1 MTEATSSNDAPAP
14 AEILIGEGPVLLSI
28 TAGVAHLTL
37 NRPASANGMSV
48 ELLKAFHD
56 AVMSCHGRADL
67 RVLVLRGAGPNFCG
81 GGDVKDF
88 ASRGDGLPDYLREA
102 TAYLQIVS
110 AALIRLEAPVIAGVQ
125 GYAAGGGGIGLV
137 CASDFVIAT
146 RSAKFLTGATRV
158 GMAPDGGSS
167 VTLQRLV
174 GFRRAMDMVL
184 RNPVV
189 TAEEALAMG
198 LISSIVTDDGLDTA
212 VAVLAAELAAGAPK
226 GLAAAK
232 RLLWNGMGLGVEAC
246 LPEEARTVAELAR
259 TSDAREGLAAV
270 IERRKPRFTGQ

>member
-1 MTEATSSNDAPAP
+1 MTDKPTAAPP
-14 AEILIGEGPVLLSI
+14 AASEDVIADGPVLLSI
-28 TAGVAHLTL
+28 SGGIAQLTL

-48 ELLKAFHD
+48 ELLKAFHT
-56 AVMSCHGRADL
+56 AVMACHGRADL

-81 GGDVKDF
+81 GGDVHDF
-88 ASRGDGLPDYLREA
+88 AARGDALPDYLREA
-102 TAYLQIVS
+102 TAYLQVVS
-110 AALIRLEAPVIAGVQ
+110 AALIRLEAPVILGVQ

-137 CASDFVIAT
+137 CAADFVIAAE
-146 RSAKFLTGATRV
+146 SAKFLTGATRV

-174 GFRRAMDMVL
+174 GFRQAMNMVL

-189 TAEEALAMG
+189 TAKEALEMG
-198 LISSIVTDDGLDTA
+198 LITSMVADADLDSA
-212 VAVLAAELAAGAPK
+212 IADLAAELAAGAPK
-226 GLAAAK
+226 SLAAAK

-259 TSDAREGLAAV
+259 TRDAREGLMAV
-270 IERRKPRFTGQ
+270 IERRKPQFTGQ

>member
-1 MTEATSSNDAPAP
+1 MNHDLNPLSPQV
-14 AEILIGEGPVLLSI
+14 AEEVLIADGPVLLRM
-28 TAGVAHLTL
+28 TAGIAHLTL
-37 NRPASANGMSV
+37 NRPESANGMSV
-48 ELLKAFHD
+48 ELLKAFHE
-56 AVMSCHGRADL
+56 AVMACHGRADL
-67 RVLVLRGAGPNFCG
+67 RVLVLRGSGANFCG
-81 GGDVKDF
+81 GGDIHDF
-88 ASRGDGLPDYLREA
+88 ASRGEGLPDYLREA

-146 RSAKFLTGATRV
+146 TSARFLTGATRV

-189 TAEEALAMG
+189 SAQDALAMG
-198 LISSIVTDDGLDTA
+198 LISSIVGEDELDAA
-212 VAVLAAELAAGAPK
+212 VAALAAELAAGAPK

-259 TSDAREGLAAV
+259 THDAREGLAAV

>member
-1 MTEATSSNDAPAP
+1 MTETSPRDAG
-14 AEILIGEGPVLLSI
+14 AEVLVSEGPALLSI
-28 TAGVAHLTL
+28 TAGVANLTL

-48 ELLKAFHD
+48 ALLKAFHD
-56 AVMSCHGRADL
+56 AVMICHGRADL
-67 RVLVLRGAGPNFCG
+67 RVLVLRGAGANFCG
-81 GGDVKDF
+81 GGDIHDF
-88 ASRGDGLPDYLREA
+88 GSRGDGLPDYLREA

-110 AALIRLEAPVIAGVQ
+110 AALIRLQAPVIAGVQ

-146 RSAKFLTGATRV
+146 RSARFLTGATRV

-189 TAEEALAMG
+189 TAEDALAMG
-198 LISSIVTDDGLDTA
+198 LISSIVDDDALDAA
-212 VAVLAAELAAGAPK
+212 VATLAAELAAGAPK

-259 TSDAREGLAAV
+259 TADAREGLAAV
-270 IERRKPRFTGQ
+270 IERRKPNFTGR